1 MRKLHEIAPPLM
13 VILAAA
19 TPAGAAQLAANF
31 QARINLQT
39 SCLVTATSL
48 NFGNV
53 GIIIGGETA
62 TAAVNVICSLGTPYT
77 ISFNASLPVTG
88 YSGQMT
94 SGVNQVNYSATLS
107 GSGGIGPGS
116 HTIDG
121 VLLAQAAPPSGIYT
135 DNRTVYLNY

>member
-1 MRKLHEIAPPLM
+1 M

-31 QARINLQT
+31 QARVNIQT

-48 NFGNV
+48 DFGNV
-53 GIIIGGETA
+53 GVINGGETA
-62 TAAVNVICSLGTPYT
+62 AATVSVNCSSGTPYT
-77 ISFNASLPVTG
+77 ISFNAFLPVTG

-94 SGVNQVNYSATLS
+94 SGVNQVSYSAALS
-107 GSGGIGPGS
+107 GSGGTGPGS
-116 HTIDG
+116 HAING
-121 VLLAQAAPPSGIYT
+121 LLPAQPTPSAGIYT